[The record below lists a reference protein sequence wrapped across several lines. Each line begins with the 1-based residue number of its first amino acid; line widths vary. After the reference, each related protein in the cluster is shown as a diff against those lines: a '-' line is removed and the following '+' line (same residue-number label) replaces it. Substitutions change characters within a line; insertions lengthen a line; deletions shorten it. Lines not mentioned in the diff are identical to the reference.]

1 MIFRPHLFVTVVPT
15 RGTLK
20 GSWDRRMFVSLPRLI
35 SICMDEDKPKRK
47 RKQKETSGERKPR
60 SAQQDALH
68 AKNWKEYMATVED
81 IQNFLMDRILLR
93 HNVITGRVEYRLPD
107 SMPPKFFAEQI
118 AKAERGG
125 LWQTWQPLCDRIVN
139 SLWAELSATTVGAGI
154 TQKLSSVLL
163 GRAFMEL
170 GFERR
175 TCRNV
180 RGYIV
185 VRRSAEEMRSLRSV
199 MAQESSEPT
208 SAPDANTDTDDT
220 VIF

>member
-1 MIFRPHLFVTVVPT
+1 
-15 RGTLK
+15 
-20 GSWDRRMFVSLPRLI
+20 
-35 SICMDEDKPKRK
+35 MDEDKPKRK
-47 RKQKETSGERKPR
+47 RKQKETSGERKP
-60 SAQQDALH
+60 S
-68 AKNWKEYMATVED
+68 WKEYMATVED

-107 SMPPKFFAEQI
+107 SMPPKFIAEQSG
-118 AKAERGG
+118 KAERGG

-139 SLWAELSATTVGAGI
+139 SLWAELSATKVGAGI

-163 GRAFMEL
+163 GRAFIEL

-208 SAPDANTDTDDT
+208 SAPDVNTDTDDT